1 MIVDRIL
8 QIIDYK
14 GINKNR
20 FYKETNLSNG
30 FLDKV
35 KDIGTSKIEQI
46 LNAYPEI
53 NPEWLLTGRGKML
66 RANNQNTNNESAI
79 PENTTF
85 QGANQ
90 QSIDTILNHLQNMY
104 QENKEIHNKLI
115 TTYESRIT
123 EFKEEVS
130 FLREQL
136 KNIHVGQDK

>member
-1 MIVDRIL
+1 MINRIF
-8 QIIDYK
+8 QIIDFK

-35 KDIGTSKIEQI
+35 KDIGASKIEQI

-53 NPEWLLTGRGKML
+53 NPEWLLTGRGGML
-66 RANNQNTNNESAI
+66 RVDDQKTNNEPIIS
-79 PENTTF
+79 ENTTF
-85 QGANQ
+85 QGDNPK
-90 QSIDTILNHLQNMY
+90 SIDTILNHLQNMY
-104 QENKEIHNKLI
+104 QENKEIHKKLI

-136 KNIHVGQDK
+136 KNINVSPDK